1 MILVDRPYVSKLLED
16 TIIKNN
22 IPTLSTIDDVDLI
35 RSDKLKLLNSDNALE
50 IVKGNGL
57 RIYSNSEN
65 TIDWITKNL
74 KDTYLPEKINLFKD
88 KVKFR
93 ELLKVICPNFYYKK
107 VKASELKSLSI
118 DEIRLPFIIKP
129 AVGFFSMGVHKV
141 SNINEWDRTIEL
153 MEKELEDVKGLYPEE
168 VMDAKYFIIE
178 ECIEGEEYAIDAYFD
193 SNGNPVILGIL
204 KHIFSSGEDV
214 SDRVYITSKEI
225 INTNMKLIEDFLC
238 ELGKLTDLKN
248 FPLHLEVRIDEN
260 DKLLPIEVNPMRFAG
275 WCTTDIA
282 YYAYDINT
290 YEYFI
295 FDKKPDWNS
304 ILKNKDDKIYAII
317 VLDNSTGIPAED
329 IKGFDYDK
337 LILNFGKIHE
347 LRKVD
352 YKNYP
357 VFGFIFTETSMN
369 NYTEIDKILK
379 SDLKEYLIK

>member
-118 DEIRLPFIIKP
+118 DEIRIPFIIKP